1 MLALGAV
8 VGDLFEVVG
17 ADDRFEVQLNSSD
30 GFSVGFFG
38 VLDVFLFGMLKLL
51 QCLVELAL
59 DFVLRVLELLELL
72 VGSEL
77 LALILFVSLLELTF
91 ELFILIFEELIR
103 C

>member
-8 VGDLFEVVG
+8 VGDLKEVVG

-30 GFSVGFFG
+30 GFSVGFLG
-38 VLDVFLFGMLKLL
+38 VLDVLLFGMLKLL
-51 QCLVELAL
+51 QCLVELP
-59 DFVLRVLELLELL
+59 
-72 VGSEL
+72 
-77 LALILFVSLLELTF
+77 F